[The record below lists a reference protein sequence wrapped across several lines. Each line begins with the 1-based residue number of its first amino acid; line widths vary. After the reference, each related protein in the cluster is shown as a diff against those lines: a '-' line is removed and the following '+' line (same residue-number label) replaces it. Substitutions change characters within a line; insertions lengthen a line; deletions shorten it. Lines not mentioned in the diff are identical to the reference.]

1 MTTVQSINHDLDI
14 VASIAGDALSGLR
27 DKAGNPMLWHATEIA
42 GDLERAGKS
51 MVTVA
56 VALLHDVLEDSDWDA
71 KRLHQELAERGSSKL
86 ATQAKTI
93 VWNVL
98 VLTRLRSSETYNE
111 YIYWVKETSDIA
123 TTVKIEDLRH
133 HLKNRKYISE
143 SLVKRYTKAL
153 ETLVS

>member
-1 MTTVQSINHDLDI
+1 
-14 VASIAGDALSGLR
+14 
-27 DKAGNPMLWHATEIA
+27 
-42 GDLERAGKS
+42 

-71 KRLHQELAERGSSKL
+71 KRLHQELAERGSAKL